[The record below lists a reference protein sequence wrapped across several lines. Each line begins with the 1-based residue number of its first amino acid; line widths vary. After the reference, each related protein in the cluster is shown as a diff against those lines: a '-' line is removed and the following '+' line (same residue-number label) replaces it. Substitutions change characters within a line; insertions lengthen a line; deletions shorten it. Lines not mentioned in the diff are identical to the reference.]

1 LRARNHLNTA
11 RRSDAFCSLVLTNVN
26 IILPSIVVLLASLI
40 QGMTG
45 AGYVILGLPLL
56 ALVYDPKMLVP
67 VMTIHSAFLG
77 LAILVQ
83 SRQHAE
89 WWRVWRLLIG
99 GVIGLPIGV
108 YLLSVIDVDILRLTM
123 GVIIISFALLLM
135 GTAGWKVRH
144 ERVAHLSVGA
154 ASGVLNGLIA
164 MSGPPIVLFLT
175 NQAVDKGRLRASMT
189 LFFFLQNLV
198 TIPLFISKGLLGLP
212 ELRLSAYLFPALAIG
227 TLLGLYLHRHIPEAI
242 FRRVLLWIMLV
253 AGGLAL
259 SAGLKAI

>member
-1 LRARNHLNTA
+1 
-11 RRSDAFCSLVLTNVN
+11 
-26 IILPSIVVLLASLI
+26 
-40 QGMTG
+40 MTG
-45 AGYVILGLPLL
+45 TGYVILGLPLL
-56 ALVYDPKMLVP
+56 ALVFDPKMLVV

-83 SRQHAE
+83 ARQHAE

-108 YLLSVIDVDILRLTM
+108 QLLSVIDVTVLRLVM
-123 GVIIISFALLLM
+123 GVVIIAFAVLLM
-135 GTAGWKVRH
+135 FTAGWKVRH
-144 ERVAHLSVGA
+144 ERTAHLTVGLS
-154 ASGVLNGLIA
+154 SGVLNGLIA
-164 MSGPPIVLFLT
+164 MSGPPVVLFLT

-198 TIPLFISKGLLGLP
+198 TIPLFAAKGLLGMP
-212 ELRLSAYLFPALAIG
+212 ELKLSAMLFPALAVG
-227 TLLGLYLHRHIPEAI
+227 TLSGLYLHRHIAEGW

-259 SAGLKAI
+259 WGGLKAL